1 MSDEQEQEWEPIT
14 DENYTAEDGV
24 DQYRIRNHAGTWNSW
39 KTFAIPHIVRV
50 WAKNRPADSYQL
62 RRPKRVAAVVA
73 EPITDRGERYRRT
86 IVESLPGPSEGKAI
100 TVDIADICEAFQL
113 PYMLAQAAKKIMLP
127 GERGSKD
134 RLKDLREAA
143 WHINRQIQIEE
154 AKNNGPF

>member
-1 MSDEQEQEWEPIT
+1 MSEEQEREWELIT
-14 DENYTAEDGV
+14 DENYTVEDGV
-24 DQYRIRNHAGTWNSW
+24 DQYRIRKHDGTWNNW

-73 EPITDRGERYRRT
+73 EPITDRGERYRRRIYQSIDGPDKGKSI
-86 IVESLPGPSEGKAI
+86 IVDL
-100 TVDIADICEAFQL
+100 ADVFDAFDV
-113 PYMLAQAAKKIMLP
+113 PYMLGQAVKKSVLP

-143 WHINRQIQIEE
+143 WHITRQIQIEE
-154 AKNNGPF
+154 AKTNGAV